1 MNAVSTFSLAEA
13 LDPLRAQLDLSPST
27 FDRVV
32 ELTRG
37 TRFRTAT
44 VRKIAAVVL
53 ATLGVVLFF
62 RGDPAT
68 DTVAVVV
75 SSRDLT
81 PGQVIADSDVEMRE
95 IDSKQLPEGV
105 VSDTDLVVGR
115 TVAGPIRSG
124 ETVTDVRVLSPRL
137 AGLSVG
143 TDDARIVPVRLA
155 DAAVADMLR
164 SGDVVDVLTVGP
176 DTSRPD
182 TPHPDTPNESVADKA
197 PQILAAGAVVALVTT
212 SESTRNQQEQV
223 ILLALPTPAANV
235 VAAASLSNA
244 ITVTFR

>member
-1 MNAVSTFSLAEA
+1 MPSARSRSPRRS
-13 LDPLRAQLDLSPST
+13 DPLRAQLDLSPST

-115 TVAGPIRSG
+115 TVACPIRSG

>member
-1 MNAVSTFSLAEA
+1 MPSARSRSPRRS
-13 LDPLRAQLDLSPST
+13 DPLRAQLDLSPST

-44 VRKIAAVVL
+44 VRKIAAVAL
-53 ATLGVVLFF
+53 AALGVVLFF

-81 PGQVIADSDVEMRE
+81 PGQVIADSDVEIRE

-176 DTSRPD
+176 DTSRTD
-182 TPHPDTPNESVADKA
+182 TSHPDTPNESIADKA

>member
-1 MNAVSTFSLAEA
+1 MPSARSRSPRRS
-13 LDPLRAQLDLSPST
+13 DPLRAQLDLTPST

-44 VRKIAAVVL
+44 VRKIAAVAL
-53 ATLGVVLFF
+53 TALGVVLFF

-81 PGQVIADSDVEMRE
+81 PGQVIADSDVEIRE

-176 DTSRPD
+176 DTSRTD
-182 TPHPDTPNESVADKA
+182 TSHPDTPNESIADKA

>member
-1 MNAVSTFSLAEA
+1 MPSVRSRSPRRSN
-13 LDPLRAQLDLSPST
+13 PLRAQLDLTPNT

-37 TRFRTAT
+37 TRLRSAT
-44 VRKIAAVVL
+44 IRKIAAVVL
-53 ATLGVVLFF
+53 AALGVVLFF

-81 PGQVIADSDVEMRE
+81 PGRVIADSDVEIRE
-95 IDSKQLPEGV
+95 IDSNHLPEGV
-105 VSDTDLVVGR
+105 VSNTDLVVGR

-155 DAAVADMLR
+155 DAAVADILR

-176 DTSRPD
+176 DT
-182 TPHPDTPNESVADKA
+182 PHPDTPNESIADKA

>member
-13 LDPLRAQLDLSPST
+13 LRSLRAQLDLSPST

>member
-1 MNAVSTFSLAEA
+1 MPSARSRSPRRS
-13 LDPLRAQLDLSPST
+13 DPLRAQLDLSPST

-182 TPHPDTPNESVADKA
+182 TPHPDTPNESIADKA

>member
-1 MNAVSTFSLAEA
+1 MPSARSRSPRRS
-13 LDPLRAQLDLSPST
+13 DPLRAQLDLSPST

-244 ITVTFR
+244 ITVTFH

>member
-1 MNAVSTFSLAEA
+1 MPSARSRSPRRS
-13 LDPLRAQLDLSPST
+13 DPLRAQLDLSPST

-37 TRFRTAT
+37 TRFRSAT

>member
-1 MNAVSTFSLAEA
+1 M
-13 LDPLRAQLDLSPST
+13 RAQLDLTPNT

-37 TRFRTAT
+37 TRFRSAT
-44 VRKIAAVVL
+44 VRKIAVVVL

-75 SSRDLT
+75 SSRDLI
-81 PGQVIADSDVEMRE
+81 PGQVIADSDVEVRE

-182 TPHPDTPNESVADKA
+182 TPPPDTPNESVADKA

>member
-1 MNAVSTFSLAEA
+1 MPSARSRSPRRS
-13 LDPLRAQLDLSPST
+13 DPLRAQLDLSPST

-81 PGQVIADSDVEMRE
+81 PGQVIADSDVEVRE

-176 DTSRPD
+176 DTSRSD

>member
-1 MNAVSTFSLAEA
+1 MPSARSRSPRRS
-13 LDPLRAQLDLSPST
+13 DPLRAQLDLTPST

-44 VRKIAAVVL
+44 VRKIAAVAL
-53 ATLGVVLFF
+53 AALGVVLFF

-81 PGQVIADSDVEMRE
+81 PGQVIADSDVEIRE

-105 VSDTDLVVGR
+105 VADTDLVVGR

-176 DTSRPD
+176 ETSRTDTSRPD
-182 TPHPDTPNESVADKA
+182 TPNESIADQA

>member
-1 MNAVSTFSLAEA
+1 MPSVRSRSPRRS
-13 LDPLRAQLDLSPST
+13 DPLRAQLDLSPST

-44 VRKIAAVVL
+44 VRKIAAVGL

-176 DTSRPD
+176 DTSHSD
-182 TPHPDTPNESVADKA
+182 TPHPDTPNESIADKA

-223 ILLALPTPAANV
+223 ILLALPTPTANV

>member
-1 MNAVSTFSLAEA
+1 M
-13 LDPLRAQLDLSPST
+13 RAQLDLTPNT

-37 TRFRTAT
+37 TRFRSAT

-164 SGDVVDVLTVGP
+164 SGDIVDVLTVGP

-244 ITVTFR
+244 ITVTVR

>member
-1 MNAVSTFSLAEA
+1 MPSARSRSPRRS
-13 LDPLRAQLDLSPST
+13 DPLRAQLDLTPST

-44 VRKIAAVVL
+44 VRKIAAVAL

-81 PGQVIADSDVEMRE
+81 PGQVIADSDVEIRE

-182 TPHPDTPNESVADKA
+182 TPNESIADQA

>member
-1 MNAVSTFSLAEA
+1 MPSARSRSPRRS
-13 LDPLRAQLDLSPST
+13 DPLRAQLDLSPST

-44 VRKIAAVVL
+44 VRKIAAVAL
-53 ATLGVVLFF
+53 AALGVVLFF

-68 DTVAVVV
+68 DTVAAVV

-81 PGQVIADSDVEMRE
+81 PGQVIADSDVEIRE

-176 DTSRPD
+176 DTSRTD
-182 TPHPDTPNESVADKA
+182 TSRPDTPNESIADQA

>member
-1 MNAVSTFSLAEA
+1 MPSARSRSPRRS
-13 LDPLRAQLDLSPST
+13 DPLRAQLDLTPST

-44 VRKIAAVVL
+44 VRKIAAVAL
-53 ATLGVVLFF
+53 AALGVVLFF

-68 DTVAVVV
+68 DTVAAVV

-81 PGQVIADSDVEMRE
+81 PGQVIADSDVEIRE

-176 DTSRPD
+176 DTSRTD
-182 TPHPDTPNESVADKA
+182 TSRPDTPNESIADKA

>member
-1 MNAVSTFSLAEA
+1 MPSAHSRSPRRS
-13 LDPLRAQLDLSPST
+13 DPLRAQLDLTPST

-44 VRKIAAVVL
+44 VRKIAAVAL
-53 ATLGVVLFF
+53 AALGVVLFF

-68 DTVAVVV
+68 DTVAAVV

-81 PGQVIADSDVEMRE
+81 PGQVIADSDVEIRE

-176 DTSRPD
+176 DTSRTD
-182 TPHPDTPNESVADKA
+182 TSRPDTPNESIADKA

>member
-1 MNAVSTFSLAEA
+1 M
-13 LDPLRAQLDLSPST
+13 RAQLDLTPNT

-37 TRFRTAT
+37 TRFRSAT

-176 DTSRPD
+176 DTSRTD
-182 TPHPDTPNESVADKA
+182 TSHPDTPNESIADKA

>member
-1 MNAVSTFSLAEA
+1 M
-13 LDPLRAQLDLSPST
+13 RAQLDLTPNT

-37 TRFRTAT
+37 TRFRSAT

-176 DTSRPD
+176 DTSRTD
-182 TPHPDTPNESVADKA
+182 TSRPDTPNESIADKA

>member
-1 MNAVSTFSLAEA
+1 MPSARSRSPRRS
-13 LDPLRAQLDLSPST
+13 DPLRAQLDLTPST

-44 VRKIAAVVL
+44 VRKIAAVAL

-81 PGQVIADSDVEMRE
+81 PGQVIADSDVEIRE

-176 DTSRPD
+176 DTSRTD
-182 TPHPDTPNESVADKA
+182 TSRPDTPNESIADKA

>member
-1 MNAVSTFSLAEA
+1 MPSARSRSPRRS
-13 LDPLRAQLDLSPST
+13 DPLRAQLDLTPST

-44 VRKIAAVVL
+44 VRKIAAVAL

-81 PGQVIADSDVEMRE
+81 PGQVIADSDVEIRE

-176 DTSRPD
+176 DTSRTD
-182 TPHPDTPNESVADKA
+182 TSRPDTPNESIADQA

>member
-1 MNAVSTFSLAEA
+1 M
-13 LDPLRAQLDLSPST
+13 RAQLDLTPNT

-37 TRFRTAT
+37 TRFRSAT

-81 PGQVIADSDVEMRE
+81 PGQVIADSDVEVRE

-176 DTSRPD
+176 DTSRSD
-182 TPHPDTPNESVADKA
+182 TPHPDTPNESIADKA
-197 PQILAAGAVVALVTT
+197 PQILAAGAVVTLVTT

>member
-1 MNAVSTFSLAEA
+1 MPSARSRSPRRS
-13 LDPLRAQLDLSPST
+13 DPVRAQLDLSPST

-124 ETVTDVRVLSPRL
+124 ETVTDVRVLNRRL

>member
-1 MNAVSTFSLAEA
+1 MPSVRSRSPRRSH
-13 LDPLRAQLDLSPST
+13 PLRAQLDLTPNT

-37 TRFRTAT
+37 TRFRSAT

-53 ATLGVVLFF
+53 ATLGVVLFV

-81 PGQVIADSDVEMRE
+81 PGQVIADSDVEVRE

-105 VSDTDLVVGR
+105 VSDTDLVVGG
-115 TVAGPIRSG
+115 TVAGPRRSG

-182 TPHPDTPNESVADKA
+182 
-197 PQILAAGAVVALVTT
+197 
-212 SESTRNQQEQV
+212 
-223 ILLALPTPAANV
+223 
-235 VAAASLSNA
+235 
-244 ITVTFR
+244 

>member
-1 MNAVSTFSLAEA
+1 MPSVRSRS
-13 LDPLRAQLDLSPST
+13 PRRSHPSRAQLDLTPNT

-37 TRFRTAT
+37 TRFRSAT

-81 PGQVIADSDVEMRE
+81 PGQVIADSDVEIRE

-124 ETVTDVRVLSPRL
+124 ETVTDVRVLNRRL

-155 DAAVADMLR
+155 DAAVAEILR

-176 DTSRPD
+176 DTSRSD
-182 TPHPDTPNESVADKA
+182 TPHPDTPNESIADKA

>member
-1 MNAVSTFSLAEA
+1 MPSVRSRSPRRSH
-13 LDPLRAQLDLSPST
+13 PLRAQLDLSPST

-81 PGQVIADSDVEMRE
+81 PGQVIADSDVEVRE

-176 DTSRPD
+176 DTSRSD
-182 TPHPDTPNESVADKA
+182 TPHPDTPNESIADKA
-197 PQILAAGAVVALVTT
+197 PQILAAGAVVTLVTT

>member
-1 MNAVSTFSLAEA
+1 MPSARSRSPRRS
-13 LDPLRAQLDLSPST
+13 DPLRAQLDLSPST

-68 DTVAVVV
+68 NTVAVVV

-182 TPHPDTPNESVADKA
+182 TPHPDTPNESIADKA

>member
-1 MNAVSTFSLAEA
+1 M
-13 LDPLRAQLDLSPST
+13 RAQLDLTPNT

-37 TRFRTAT
+37 TRFRSAT

-81 PGQVIADSDVEMRE
+81 PGQVIADSDVEVRE

-176 DTSRPD
+176 DTSRTD
-182 TPHPDTPNESVADKA
+182 TSRPDTPNESIADKA

>member
-1 MNAVSTFSLAEA
+1 MPSVRSRSPRRSHA
-13 LDPLRAQLDLSPST
+13 LRAQLDLTPNT

-37 TRFRTAT
+37 TRFRSAT

-68 DTVAVVV
+68 DTAAVVV

-81 PGQVIADSDVEMRE
+81 PGQVIANSDVEIRE
-95 IDSKQLPEGV
+95 IDSKHLPDGV

-155 DAAVADMLR
+155 DAAVADILR

-176 DTSRPD
+176 DTPR
-182 TPHPDTPNESVADKA
+182 PDTPNESIPDKT
-197 PQILAAGAVVALVTT
+197 PQILAAGAVVALATT

>member
-1 MNAVSTFSLAEA
+1 MPSARSRSPRRS
-13 LDPLRAQLDLSPST
+13 DPLRAQLDLSPST

-164 SGDVVDVLTVGP
+164 SGDIVDVLTVGP